1 MFGRVLTT
9 AGMIKASSGPN
20 LTFDLDRDQ
29 NRRKTD
35 TTASDINVTASATKL
50 ATVHAMTLMSHLS
63 QLEM

>member
-1 MFGRVLTT
+1 
-9 AGMIKASSGPN
+9 MIKASSGPN

-29 NRRKTD
+29 NLRKTD

-50 ATVHAMTLMSHLS
+50 ATVHAMALMSHLS